1 MFGVKFV
8 TPALWVVGYPRSG
21 TTYLRA
27 LLANYILGND
37 RPLSLT
43 ELAESSRGEHW
54 EELWTELTGK
64 SATEREPHAQ
74 WQCRPAYFQRLR
86 AHLTRTRIIKAHTI
100 WFGLPAFD
108 FVPDD
113 RIVHIIRHPCAV
125 AVSSAAFYGI
135 TQAEAVD
142 RLFIDDLTLHGAP
155 QYGFE
160 FLGSW
165 RNHTLGWMQTANVP
179 AIHIRY
185 QDLVANT
192 APLLT
197 KIVEFLGM
205 PVDQQRISFAVA
217 ASSFMLLKA
226 LEQANGFVEA
236 PQGRTFFREG
246 DPFGWQKSLEPAQQ
260 HRVMSELGD
269 MVASLGFPEAPPA
282 AA

>member
-1 MFGVKFV
+1 V

-43 ELAESSRGEHW
+43 ELANSSRGEHW

-64 SATEREPHAQ
+64 TASEREPNAQ

-86 AHLTRTRIIKAHTI
+86 AHLTRTRIIKAHTPNNT
-100 WFGLPAFD
+100 WFGTPAFN
-108 FVPDD
+108 FEPDD
-113 RIVHIIRHPCAV
+113 RIVHIVRHPCAV

-135 TQAEAVD
+135 SQAEAVE
-142 RLFIDDLTLHGAP
+142 RLFMEDLTLHGAP
-155 QYGFE
+155 AYGFE

-165 RNHTLGWMQTANVP
+165 RSHTLGWMQTSSVP

-185 QDLVANT
+185 HDLVANT
-192 APLLT
+192 APMLT

-226 LEQANGFVEA
+226 LEQANGFIEA
-236 PQGRTFFREG
+236 PKGRTFFREG
-246 DPFGWQKSLEPAQQ
+246 DPFAWQTSLERPLQDRLLTEFAD
-260 HRVMSELGD
+260 LIT
-269 MVASLGFPEAPPA
+269 SLGFPRAPPVA
-282 AA
+282 A